1 MKGGTIESYIGQICQ
16 YRNWKIGKDSGGYT
30 TVDIT
35 LQDGGA
41 HRVTVMRK
49 LDTSGGICVLFF
61 SEIGAVDPLID
72 AAEVLK
78 DNGFMNHGAFAIWG
92 NRFVVMDTQLEEAA
106 DIEEVAA
113 TIFHLANYADR
124 LEKKKIALEGPK
136 EIGVILGG
144 PKPDGKP
151 M

>member
-1 MKGGTIESYIGQICQ
+1 MKGGTIESYIAQISQ
-16 YRNWKIGKDSGGYT
+16 YRNWKVGKDTAGYT

-41 HRVTVMRK
+41 HRVTVMRR
-49 LDTSGGICVLFF
+49 LDSCGGISVLFF
-61 SEIGAVDPLID
+61 SDIGPADTKID

-78 DNGFMNHGAFAIWG
+78 DNGFMNHGTFAIWG
-92 NRFVVMDTQLEEAA
+92 QRFIVMDTQLEEAA

-124 LEKKKIALEGPK
+124 LQKKRMALEGPK
-136 EIGVILGG
+136 DIGAILGG

>member
-1 MKGGTIESYIGQICQ
+1 MKGGTIESYIAQICQ
-16 YRNWKIGKDSGGYT
+16 YRNWKVGKDSGGYT
-30 TVDIT
+30 IVDVL

-41 HRVTVMRK
+41 HRVTVMRR
-49 LDTSGGICVLFF
+49 LDSCGGISVLFF
-61 SEIGAVDPLID
+61 SEIGPVDQTMDP
-72 AAEVLK
+72 AEVLK

-124 LEKKKIALEGPK
+124 LHKKKAAKAGPK
-136 EIGVILGG
+136 DIGVMLGG